1 MSPIIYSIK
10 ILNAIYQIFEL
21 LFDWQFISDYL
32 KMDNMNFPL
41 YKEMFL
47 AFQQQNSNEVQFPF
61 YIYDKLIFMF
71 FFNMIFKNFSTQKL
85 PQIKYLF

>member
-21 LFDWQFISDYL
+21 LFDWKFISDYL

-47 AFQQQNSNEVQFPF
+47 AFQQQNSIEVQFPF

-71 FFNMIFKNFSTQKL
+71 FFNMIFKNF
-85 PQIKYLF
+85 